1 MATDRSQLWAESGDY
16 RGVPT
21 SIIFKETS
29 KGTPYME
36 VTFTVQGH
44 PKYVKLWLSEKSQD
58 RTMTLLKDLGFNND
72 WENPAVTRTTEVQLS
87 CKHNEW
93 QGKWYEEWS
102 FWGERQA
109 AAPIAKTKA
118 AAYAAAF
125 RNVAGVTKP
134 AAPAAPL
141 APLPKPP
148 AASPPAP
155 LTPPA
160 PVAEQRLA
168 STEDEAWAV
177 FCKEYLDDEAR
188 NNSWL
193 KTIAEIK
200 PKTPEDWNRVAQ
212 VAMLPF

>member
-16 RGVPT
+16 RGVPA
-21 SIIFKETS
+21 SIMFKETS

-72 WENPAVTRTTEVQLS
+72 WENPKVTRTTEVQLS

-118 AAYAAAF
+118 AAFAAAY
-125 RNVAGVTKP
+125 RNVAG
-134 AAPAAPL
+134 AAPSAPK
-141 APLPKPP
+141 APTF
-148 AASPPAP
+148 
-155 LTPPA
+155 TPPA
-160 PVAEQRLA
+160 PTAPPTPPAPSAPTLVAKNEQ
-168 STEDEAWAV
+168 EAWAV
-177 FCKEYLDDEAR
+177 FCKELSDEQYR
-188 NNSWL
+188 NNAWL
-193 KTIAEIK
+193 EAVEKIK
-200 PKTPEDWNRVAQ
+200 PKTPDDWNKVAS
-212 VAMLPF
+212 VAMIPF